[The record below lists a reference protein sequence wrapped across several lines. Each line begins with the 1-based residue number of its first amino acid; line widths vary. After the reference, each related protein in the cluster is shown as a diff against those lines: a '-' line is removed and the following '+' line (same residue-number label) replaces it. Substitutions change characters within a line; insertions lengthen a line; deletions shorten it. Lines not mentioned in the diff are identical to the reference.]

1 MKATKRKNSAK
12 TSDEIKKAEKEF
24 LSIKGYLDSEDLAK
38 ECNVEFSKLKAK
50 EDEEARIKKEL
61 EEKRKKEEAE
71 KLRRAVEAYEK
82 EVAEIKKAK
91 ESYIAEEKLKIEN
104 NYNNIICTLEKN
116 YNAFCQ
122 KNKTEMDNVY
132 SEKKSLEEELEN
144 AGLFAFGKK
153 KQLRQDIE
161 NLAEKLRLGAI
172 EKNEYE
178 KKYNAEKASAKKN
191 YDSELKVLPMNAG
204 KKFVFPK
211 DPRK

>member
-132 SEKKSLEEELEN
+132 SEK
-144 AGLFAFGKK
+144 
-153 KQLRQDIE
+153 
-161 NLAEKLRLGAI
+161 NLW
-172 EKNEYE
+172 
-178 KKYNAEKASAKKN
+178 KKN
-191 YDSELKVLPMNAG
+191 WKTQGFLHLERKSN
-204 KKFVFPK
+204 FV
-211 DPRK
+211 RI